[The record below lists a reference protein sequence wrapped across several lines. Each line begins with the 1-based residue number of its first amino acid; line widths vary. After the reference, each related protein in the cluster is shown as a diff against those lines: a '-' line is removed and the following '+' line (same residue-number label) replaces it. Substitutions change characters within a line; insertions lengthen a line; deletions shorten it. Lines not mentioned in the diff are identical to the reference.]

1 MRNPT
6 PLRSRAAAGPSAA
19 RRAFTLIE
27 LLVVI
32 SIIAL
37 LIGIL
42 LPALGAARAAG
53 RAAACASN
61 LKQVGIGLAAYDVDY
76 GTMPPGV
83 AHYGPTPAYEDW
95 TFILPDGY
103 MGGSEVGAS
112 VAQQR
117 AKVLQCGEAEEGPG
131 GPVGNHYSAHPR
143 LLPDINAGDTW
154 AFASGN
160 FDTYPIERMIAPSEL
175 FVVADGVQRPDEG
188 NSVNPL
194 ANRTDGNRI
203 FYQGLVLT
211 AGDNPTDLADMGDN
225 TDTPQAQNGGHVRFR
240 HGGDTYANA
249 VFGDGHVENMVFGA
263 VPISMTRVRRP

>member
-1 MRNPT
+1 MKSF
-6 PLRSRAAAGPSAA
+6 LPSA
-19 RRAFTLIE
+19 RRGFTLIE

-37 LIGIL
+37 LVGIL

-61 LKQVGIGLAAYDVDY
+61 LKQVGIGLHTYDADY
-76 GTMPPGV
+76 RTMPPGIS
-83 AHYGPTPAYEDW
+83 HYGPNPAYEDW

-103 MGGSEVGAS
+103 LGGSEVGAS

-117 AKVLQCGEAEEGPG
+117 LKVLQCAEAETDNNAG
-131 GPVGNHYSAHPR
+131 GQVGNHYSAHPR
-143 LLPDINAGDTW
+143 LLPDINAADTW
-154 AFASGN
+154 AGATGN
-160 FDTYPIERMIAPSEL
+160 FRTYPIERMASPSSL

-188 NSVNPL
+188 NNVNPI
-194 ANRTDGNRI
+194 ASRTDGNRI

-211 AGDNPTDLADMGDN
+211 PGDNPTDLADMGDN
-225 TDTPQAQNGGHVRFR
+225 TDTPQALNGGHVRFR
-240 HGGDTYANA
+240 HGGETNANA

-263 VPISMTRVRRP
+263 VPISMTRVSRP